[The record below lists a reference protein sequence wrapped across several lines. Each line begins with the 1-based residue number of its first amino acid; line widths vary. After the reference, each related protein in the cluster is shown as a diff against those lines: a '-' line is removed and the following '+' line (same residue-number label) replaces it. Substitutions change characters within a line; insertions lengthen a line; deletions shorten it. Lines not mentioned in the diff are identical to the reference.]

1 MPRGDQ
7 PAGPKAFTKN
17 NTMPSFAFDNSQWR
31 EQLTAYLP
39 AQVRTLILGAS
50 GRDLVKKIETSFLLF
65 DNKIVHLESR
75 ESAELKGSDAQS
87 IAAASAE
94 LLAGFSAEQ
103 RKECIALL
111 LLPASFFVA
120 TTTTMPGVAKE
131 NLVSA
136 LKIQAESIL
145 PSLEEPLSLAINPLS
160 ATRGDEH
167 LALWMTESI
176 LTELFD
182 AFAQQDIFLA
192 AVKPRFLNGHGENSY
207 ASADNSTGN
216 IRVLDADTTSE
227 TCAVIEDGIL
237 KSLLHI
243 PKQDLQQEVFQQ
255 QWQEALA
262 LDSSEN
268 TIELNDIADYF
279 SLLNV
284 QANQDYCFFPH
295 GALNATRR
303 TAKGKQYIAAAAA
316 VVAVLFIAYIPFGL
330 QALEFRSLAATLEM
344 QREMASD
351 ARQDQAAVVSF
362 ENEWGLISDFPEQR
376 LREAMFTLQNILRPD
391 TLTSMEVAE
400 GLIKIQGSSNE
411 PQAILQRLEQDPMFT
426 EVVFSRATNNQRYYI
441 DLRLSTVNFE
451 GYMVRYFPDE

>member
-1 MPRGDQ
+1 
-7 PAGPKAFTKN
+7 
-17 NTMPSFAFDNSQWR
+17 MPSFAFDISQWR

-39 AQVRTLILGAS
+39 AEIRTLIQGAS

-75 ESAELKGSDAQS
+75 DAAELKGTDAES
-87 IAAASAE
+87 IAAACAE
-94 LLAGFSAEQ
+94 LLAGFPTEE
-103 RKECIALL
+103 RKECAALL
-111 LLPASFFVA
+111 LLPASSFVA
-120 TTTTMPGVAKE
+120 TTTAMPGVAKE

-136 LKIQAESIL
+136 LKIQADSIL
-145 PSLEEPLSLAINPLS
+145 PSLEEPLSLAINPIS
-160 ATRGDEH
+160 ATQGDEH
-167 LALWMTESI
+167 LALWMLDTTLSD
-176 LTELFD
+176 LFD
-182 AFAQQDIFLA
+182 AFAAKDIFLA
-192 AVKPRFLNGHGENSY
+192 AVKPRFMNCISENANGATDKSEEK
-207 ASADNSTGN
+207 TT
-216 IRVLDADTTSE
+216 ILDVDAVSE
-227 TCAVIEDGIL
+227 TFVVIEDSIL
-237 KSLLHI
+237 KFLLHV

-262 LDSSEN
+262 QDSTEN
-268 TIELNDIADYF
+268 IIELDGAADYF
-279 SLLNV
+279 SRQNV
-284 QANQDYCFFPH
+284 QANQEYCFFPH

-303 TAKGKQYIAAAAA
+303 SAQGKQYIAAAAA
-316 VVAVLFIAYIPFGL
+316 VVVVLLIAYIPFGL
-330 QALEFRSLAATLEM
+330 QSLEFRSLASTLEL

-362 ENEWGLISDFPEQR
+362 ENEWGLISDFPELR

-391 TLTSMEVAE
+391 TLTSMEVSE

-441 DLRLSTVNFE
+441 DLRISTVNFE